1 MGSDDD
7 LWVCVR
13 LIQDSVTNG
22 IYHVYVHECIMVGTG
37 VFIWN
42 FIASCLR
49 EINYIKFY
57 MYPISPPPSTFLN
70 TSWYRRGNFRQNS
83 HHIILR
89 HWIVIFGYRWSYE
102 SAGCVDQLYT
112 CISCVIEPAD
122 STISKNKNS
131 IHIFTSFWVIH
142 CVKYSLIF

>member
-1 MGSDDD
+1 MCSTDSRFSHQWNLSRICSRVHNGGDWGVYLKFHRVMFTQNKLHQILSVSD
-7 LWVCVR
+7 
-13 LIQDSVTNG
+13 I
-22 IYHVYVHECIMVGTG
+22 
-37 VFIWN
+37 
-42 FIASCLR
+42 
-49 EINYIKFY
+49 
-57 MYPISPPPSTFLN
+57 PPPSTFLN
-70 TSWYRRGNFRQNS
+70 TSRYRRGNFRQNS